1 MILNSARNLLLKSTL
16 SKNLVLNQN
25 GLLHKSIQST
35 FTRYPL
41 KKYPS
46 RSFCND
52 SQAAIVPLL
61 PTLLFS
67 IPLFVPYFL
76 TLRMIASKTLSPQI
90 RTKLTY
96 SLGST
101 LLTVPT
107 IFLFTSD
114 IAPNTYRKRFML
126 LWPWEETKLID
137 KANECVENVLGS
149 EEIIPENDNR
159 SKLINHILDR
169 IWKYNNKIN
178 FNFKKPMIYLIKN
191 DDMLDGVSYPC
202 SVITLTTSWLR
213 LVDYD
218 EDLLAAILSHEI
230 AHILQNH
237 ASEFY
242 GLSFTFKALTQL
254 HDMFYDFLK
263 LLPGINKENI
273 NNWIRPLIYL
283 QKHSQI
289 LEKEADLLGQEIMA
303 NAGYDPANAIKLWEL
318 MCNISSSQ
326 VPDESHH
333 DDGHGVRHSSESSHP
348 SKEQRVKY
356 LTENLINVQKIY
368 FNTITDNN
376 NNFKSFNYDLGLRK
390 LEFTIWAIFGKNL
403 T

>member
-76 TLRMIASKTLSPQI
+76 TLRIIASKTLSPQI

-178 FNFKKPMIYLIKN
+178 FNFKKPTIYLIKN

-218 EDLLAAILSHEI
+218 EDLLAA
-230 AHILQNH
+230 
-237 ASEFY
+237 
-242 GLSFTFKALTQL
+242 
-254 HDMFYDFLK
+254 
-263 LLPGINKENI
+263 NI

-318 MCNISSSQ
+318 MCNISSTQ

-376 NNFKSFNYDLGLRK
+376 NNFKSFNYDLGLRR